1 MKQLSAT
8 QDGVV
13 LLTADQA
20 SQVGGGLSPLVPV
33 KVLQVQA
40 QDMYGNTMSAEDYME
55 WTRREHD
62 PANGDSIH
70 DFPGGPGQ

>member
-1 MKQLSAT
+1 MKQLNAT

-20 SQVGGGLSPLVPV
+20 TQVGGGIGISPV
-33 KVLQVQA
+33 KPMTVQA
-40 QDMYGNTMSAEDYME
+40 QDMYGNTMSAEDYMN
-55 WTRREHD
+55 WTAREHD

-70 DFPGGPGQ
+70 DFPGGRGQ